1 MGARFAALAAEG
13 RKALVV
19 YITAG
24 HPDPQRSVELMRAAV
39 TFEAKA
45 LDKSIDSIMGALPR
59 PLRAVTKKIMFGG
72 R

>member
-1 MGARFAALAAEG
+1 MVVRGDRGDGAPEALPALQGLPAEEA
-13 RKALVV
+13 RDLF
-19 YITAG
+19 
-24 HPDPQRSVELMRAAV
+24 ELMRSAV